1 MKIKVPH
8 SVGPIFITAPGLW
21 PHWTGSEN
29 KPHRTS
35 DQIMDL
41 TADQT
46 LNCTANRNGPN
57 RNADCGSDQTANQI
71 GLDCGTD
78 C

>member
-1 MKIKVPH
+1 MKIRVPP
-8 SVGPIFITAPGLW
+8 SIGPIFITAPGLW

-29 KPHRTS
+29 KPDRTS

-57 RNADCGSDQTANQI
+57 RAADCGSDHTADQI
-71 GLDCGTD
+71 
-78 C
+78 